1 MSDMYADYYEDFL
14 PMTQW
19 EGLDEDD
26 IEQSATGLEADNAE
40 AAAIELLE
48 FIECTPELMESEQA
62 ELFGA
67 FIEDARRSGS
77 PRPGEVDWGRI
88 ARGVQTGLSLF
99 QTGAQVAGGIAGAV
113 GGNNRTA
120 RDIALWSRRLGQGAG
135 FAQNLLGNI
144 RPGQAPR
151 LPTGVQ
157 RRVPQRSYPARPTMR
172 TAAPVRT
179 APSRPRPAARPGA
192 ARGLPLN
199 NTAQIASLLNNP
211 QIMQALRSALFRR
224 REGSLRI
231 EANISD
237 GTPVSIPLG
246 EVMDAFARLAQES
259 ALELK
264 ALNGEDAEEIPSYLV
279 GEDGE
284 YVVDL
289 ESAEDRDA
297 LVLAELRFQR
307 ELERYDDPG
316 GFDTSEGVAIDA
328 MNEPDVWA
336 REAGFDG

>member
-19 EGLDEDD
+19 EDFDEEDF
-26 IEQSATGLEADNAE
+26 EQSAAGLEAGNAE
-40 AAAIELLE
+40 AAALELLE
-48 FIECTPELMESEQA
+48 FIENTPDLMASEQA
-62 ELFGA
+62 EVFGA
-67 FIEDARRSGS
+67 FIEDARRSGG
-77 PRPGEVDWGRI
+77 PRSGEVDWGRI

-144 RPGQAPR
+144 RGGQAPR

-157 RRVPQRSYPARPTMR
+157 HRVPPRYYPARPPTR
-172 TAAPVRT
+172 TAAPART
-179 APSRPRPAARPGA
+179 RPAAPA
-192 ARGLPLN
+192 AVRGLPLN

-231 EANISD
+231 EASISD
-237 GTPVSIPLG
+237 GSPVSIPLAD
-246 EVMDAFARLAQES
+246 VMDMVARLAQES

-264 ALNGEDAEEIPSYLV
+264 ALSGGDAEEIPSYLV

-284 YVVDL
+284 YVIEP

-297 LVLAELRFQR
+297 LVLAELRYQR
-307 ELERYDDPG
+307 ELERYDEPG
-316 GFDTSEGVAIDA
+316 GFDAIEGVAMDA
-328 MNEPDVWA
+328 MSESDVWA